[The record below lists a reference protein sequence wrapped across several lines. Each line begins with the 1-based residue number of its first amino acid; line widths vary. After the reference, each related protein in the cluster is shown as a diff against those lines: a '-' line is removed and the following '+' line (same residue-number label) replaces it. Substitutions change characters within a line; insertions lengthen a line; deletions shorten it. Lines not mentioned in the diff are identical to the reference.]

1 MEKPPIAAV
10 LEHYGATDVPEGSRF
25 RKMKCPFHEDR
36 NASASVCTEENRFR
50 CFACDISGDSFDII
64 TDQEGCRD
72 FNCARACA
80 TKLLGGEYGTVRSG
94 SSQSSGRPSRRVLDE
109 SGPVRGQRSLLSAGV
124 RRKPLAGA

>member
-1 MEKPPIAAV
+1 MDKPSIAEV

-50 CFACDISGDSFDII
+50 CFACDISGDSFDVIA
-64 TDQEGCRD
+64 DQEGCRD
-72 FNCARACA
+72 FSCTRSC
-80 TKLLGGEYGTVRSG
+80 TEKLLGGSYGTIRGGPNENPRRRGVFEE
-94 SSQSSGRPSRRVLDE
+94 SR
-109 SGPVRGQRSLLSAGV
+109 PVRGQRSILQAGI